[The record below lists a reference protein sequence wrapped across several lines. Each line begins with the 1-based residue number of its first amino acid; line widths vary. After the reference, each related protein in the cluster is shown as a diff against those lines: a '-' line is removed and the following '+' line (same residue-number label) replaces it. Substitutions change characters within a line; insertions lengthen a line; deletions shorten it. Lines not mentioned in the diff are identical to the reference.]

1 MKSNTYRFVAV
12 FAPILFSAGPSALA
26 VTTGNWNYDG
36 STAASN
42 SWNTA
47 GSWTGGMPNG
57 VGDSAVFSLNITA
70 ARAITLDGD
79 KTLGTLTIGD
89 PTTSYFGY
97 TLSTGSPAG
106 RLIFDQTGVAN
117 ATMSLPVAATT
128 ATNTISAPVL
138 LNDNLV
144 ISSAITSTSVNAL
157 TMSGIIDD
165 GSGSFSITKNNTF
178 LAVLPPI
185 VPEPGSPRLAA
196 VRTPSIS
203 HSIRGV

>member
-57 VGDSAVFSLNITA
+57 VGDSAAFSLNITA